1 MSVVETD
8 AVTAGQ
14 SSIDE
19 SKSSA
24 PRVLAAIAFFGTVII
39 AMFGWIAFLIWVVL
53 ALAGF

>member
-8 AVTAGQ
+8 THAAKR

-24 PRVLAAIAFFGTVII
+24 LQILVAIAFFGAAAVATI
-39 AMFGWIAFLIWVVL
+39 GWIGLLVWIVL